1 MSHKVII
8 ELEFDSPNGEND
20 EEQTVLDVDVYDYL
34 QELIEDETLDY
45 TVVSNSGIGYKY
57 GKLKYKDM
65 VKD

>member
-34 QELIEDETLDY
+34 QELLEDETLDY
-45 TVVSNSGIGYKY
+45 TVVSNSDIGYKY